1 MQAAPQHGLRS
12 KSQQLLLAFLLCS
25 AAASAQVTVGENL
38 NMKMTEEIGYGYS
51 ANFGN
56 QPNSS
61 SHNQGINSTG
71 DLNGYYFNPNFI
83 SFHLHPYY
91 DRDQENTESQNVV
104 RSTGIGA
111 MANFFGGSHFPGS
124 ISFGKDFSA
133 NSEFLV
139 AGIPTVNTDSANQT
153 FAITWSALIPKWP
166 TLTANYSVASST
178 AFLEGLDDSHSGS
191 RNFNLTSTYQLS
203 GWSLHG
209 NFNHNSSDFSAPGF
223 LLAEPITGSGSG
235 TSYGLSAGH
244 RLPLRG
250 SFGLGWSHSNFE
262 GSGGTDWSSDYLTA
276 SNSFMP
282 WNRITLFQNANYTT
296 NLAVLLSDTALNG
309 VTVAALR
316 SESDSQGFSYN
327 AGGSIDVGHGF
338 SVGAQYTYRLQWL
351 LGQRFQDSRYGANVN
366 YHNAT
371 RLFGML
377 YFGLGVIDTVTQDG
391 NSGTGLNATVGIS
404 RRFGRWETS
413 GDFNY
418 FQNLQTLG
426 TTALT
431 SSYMFGGSVKRKVT
445 NDLRVAL
452 GYRGSHSGLVA
463 VDGSRNRGESA
474 SGTISWRKFN
484 FGGSYSESDGTAVFT
499 SAGVLT
505 PTPVGSLLTDE
516 FMLFNGRSWSANAST
531 SFFRHLSLASGYS
544 QFRSET
550 NRLDQA
556 LLDRGNRYNFR
567 TEYRLRKFTFVGG
580 YNRSWQDVSTL
591 PQGPRIVNSYYMSVL
606 RWFNVF

>member
-1 MQAAPQHGLRS
+1 MRAGRKHYERRQGQRW
-12 KSQQLLLAFLLCS
+12 LLALLLCS
-25 AAASAQVTVGENL
+25 AVAGAQVTLGENL
-38 NMKMTEEIGYGYS
+38 KMNMKEEIGYGYS

-71 DLNGYYFNPNFI
+71 DLDGYYFNPNFI

-91 DRDQENTESQNVV
+91 DRDQSNTESQNVV
-104 RSTGIGA
+104 RSTGVGA

-124 ISFGKDFSA
+124 ISFGKDFGA

-139 AGIPTVNTDSANQT
+139 AGIPTVQTDSSNQT
-153 FAITWSALIPKWP
+153 FSITWSELLPKWP
-166 TLTANYSVASST
+166 TLTATYSIGSST
-178 AFLEGLDDSHSGS
+178 SFLDDLGSHSGS
-191 RNFNLTSTYQLS
+191 KNFNLTSAYQLG

-209 NFNHNSSDFSAPGF
+209 NMNHNSSDFSAPGF
-223 LLAEPITGSGSG
+223 VVAEPITGSGSG
-235 TSYGLSAGH
+235 TSYGASAGH
-244 RLPLRG
+244 RLPWKG
-250 SFGLGWSHSNFE
+250 SFGVGWSHSNYQ
-262 GSGGTDWSSDYLTA
+262 GSGGTDWSSNYLTA

-282 WNRITLFQNANYTT
+282 WTRVTLFQNANYTT
-296 NLAVLLSDTALNG
+296 NLAALLSETLLSG
-309 VTVAALR
+309 GTVAMLR

-327 AGGSIDVGHGF
+327 TGGSLNVGHGF

-351 LGQRFQDSRYGANVN
+351 MGRRYQDSRYGANFN
-366 YHNAT
+366 YHNAN

-377 YFGLGVIDTVTQDG
+377 YFGLGVMDTVSQYG
-391 NSGTGLNATVGIS
+391 NNGMGLSATVGIS

-418 FQNLQTLG
+418 FQNVQTLG

-431 SSYMFGGSVKRKVT
+431 SSYMFGGSVKRRVT

-463 VDGSRNRGESA
+463 VDGSRNRGESV
-474 SGTISWRKFN
+474 SGTISWRKYN

-499 SAGVLT
+499 SSGVLT
-505 PTPVGSLLTDE
+505 PTPIGSLLTDQ
-516 FMLFNGRSWSANAST
+516 FVLFNGRSWSANAST
-531 SFFRHLSLASGYS
+531 LLFRRMSLASGYS

-550 NRLDQA
+550 TRLNEGV
-556 LLDRGNRYNFR
+556 LDRGNRYNFR
-567 TEYRLRKFTFVGG
+567 TEYRLRKFTFIGG

>member
-1 MQAAPQHGLRS
+1 MRRARKHHAR
-12 KSQQLLLAFLLCS
+12 QQGQRLLLALLLCS
-25 AAASAQVTVGENL
+25 AAAGAQVTLGENL
-38 NMKMTEEIGYGYS
+38 KVTMKEEIGYGYS

-56 QPNSS
+56 QPNAS

-71 DLNGYYFNPNFI
+71 DLDGFYFNPNFI

-91 DRDQENTESQNVV
+91 DRDQANTESQNVI
-104 RSTGIGA
+104 RSTGVGA
-111 MANFFGGSHFPGS
+111 MASFFGGSHFPGS
-124 ISFGKDFSA
+124 ISYGKDFGA

-139 AGIPTVNTDSANQT
+139 AGIPTVQTDSSNQT
-153 FAITWSALIPKWP
+153 FAITWSALLPKWP
-166 TLTANYSVASST
+166 TLTATYSLGSST
-178 AFLEGLDDSHSGS
+178 SYLDDLGSHSAS
-191 RNFNLTSTYQLS
+191 KNLNLTSTYQLG

-209 NFNHNSSDFSAPGF
+209 NVNRNSSDFSAPGF
-223 LLAEPITGSGSG
+223 ILAEPITGNASG
-235 TSYGLSAGH
+235 TSYGVSAGH
-244 RLPLRG
+244 RLPWRG
-250 SFGLGWSHSNFE
+250 SFGLGWSHSNYE
-262 GSGGTDWSSDYLTA
+262 GSGGTDWSSNYLTA
-276 SNSFMP
+276 SNSFTP
-282 WNRITLFQNANYTT
+282 WTRVTLFQNANYTT
-296 NLAVLLSDTALNG
+296 NLAALLSQTVLNG
-309 VTVAALR
+309 GTIAALR

-327 AGGSIDVGHGF
+327 AGGSLNVGHGF

-351 LGQRFQDSRYGANVN
+351 VGRRYQDSRYGANFN
-366 YHNAT
+366 YHNAS

-377 YFGLGVIDTVTQDG
+377 YFGLGVIDTMSQYG
-391 NSGTGLNATVGIS
+391 NNGTGLNATVGIS

-418 FQNLQTLG
+418 FQNMQTLG

-463 VDGSRNRGESA
+463 VDGSRNRGESM
-474 SGTISWRKFN
+474 SGTISWRKYN

-499 SAGVLT
+499 SSGVLT
-505 PTPVGSLLTDE
+505 PTPIGSLLTDE
-516 FMLFNGRSWSANAST
+516 FVLFNGRSWSANAST
-531 SFFRHLSLASGYS
+531 LLFRHMSLAAGYS

-550 NRLDQA
+550 VRLSQG

-567 TEYRLRKFTFVGG
+567 TEYRLRKFTFIGG